1 MTRASKEMMK
11 IALLLM
17 LFQFLAPAFLPIA
30 LQGTSKLDKL
40 VYHVQHNSI
49 VAPLLLKEKEEK
61 DEKEHE
67 EFFSIS
73 GLAPLLDLTAH
84 SSNLTASHKGKGTY
98 FSNEHRYDSG
108 PSLFTINCSFL
119 I

>member
-1 MTRASKEMMK
+1 MKRVSKEIMK
-11 IALLLM
+11 IALVLM
-17 LFQFLAPAFLPIA
+17 LFQFLAPAFLPIV
-30 LQGTSKLDKL
+30 LQGTSNRDKL
-40 VYHVQHNSI
+40 VYHAQHSSI
-49 VAPLLLKEKEEK
+49 VAPLLLKEK

-84 SSNLTASHKGKGTY
+84 SSNLTASHKGKCTY

>member
-1 MTRASKEMMK
+1 MMK
-11 IALLLM
+11 IALVLM
-17 LFQFLAPAFLPIA
+17 LFQFLAPAFLPIV
-30 LQGTSKLDKL
+30 LQGTSNRDKL
-40 VYHVQHNSI
+40 VYHVQHSSI
-49 VAPLLLKEKEEK
+49 VAPLLLKEK

-73 GLAPLLDLTAH
+73 GLAPLLDLTVH
-84 SSNLTASHKGKGTY
+84 SSNLTASHKGKYTY

-108 PSLFTINCSFL
+108 PTLFTINCSFL